1 MTFPLNAEERPYLI
15 GYHFSD
21 DEDEHFYVHTKKEST
36 IEKGPALVSDFSRA
50 WFGASIEQE
59 MANFK
64 NALLSKAGTKP
75 S

>member
-15 GYHFSD
+15 GYHSSD
-21 DEDEHFYVHTKKEST
+21 DEDEHFYVHPKKEST
-36 IEKGPALVSDFSRA
+36 IEKGPALVSDFFESLV
-50 WFGASIEQE
+50 WASIEQE

-64 NALLSKAGTKP
+64 NALLSKSGTKP